1 MFYTIFIKGDVN
13 PQAGKGNKW
22 KKNQS
27 MGLKDKENV
36 SMDMG
41 LEAVIPARLS
51 PLKLLQR
58 SMRKRQE
65 CKYHPNDSS

>member
-1 MFYTIFIKGDVN
+1 
-13 PQAGKGNKW
+13 
-22 KKNQS
+22 

-58 SMRKRQE
+58 SMRKGQE